1 MLFLI
6 QKLVANTAVI
16 VIKATVSL
24 RIPLLLLLKLLLL
37 VVLVPVVT
45 AVVLAAA
52 GAPAVRYDESVSH
65 APVHSKFAG
74 RFWMPS
80 IHAHAG
86 VLIHAAG

>member
-52 GAPAVRYDESVSH
+52 GAPAV
-65 APVHSKFAG
+65 
-74 RFWMPS
+74 
-80 IHAHAG
+80 
-86 VLIHAAG
+86 L